1 MFVLNLDGDGEA
13 SRRQETAGAAE
24 EDRRGAVYA
33 QLAALGLPASK
44 TEKVTAI
51 VMDVLSGGAKRQRSA
66 IYRRMLS
73 AFGRA
78 EGTEIYRAAKE
89 VIGQMVS
96 EQPEA
101 QE

>member
-1 MFVLNLDGDGEA
+1 
-13 SRRQETAGAAE
+13 
-24 EDRRGAVYA
+24 
-33 QLAALGLPASK
+33 
-44 TEKVTAI
+44 
-51 VMDVLSGGAKRQRSA
+51 MDVLSGGAKRQRSA

-78 EGTEIYRAAKE
+78 EGTETYRAAKE
-89 VIGQMVS
+89 IIGQMVL